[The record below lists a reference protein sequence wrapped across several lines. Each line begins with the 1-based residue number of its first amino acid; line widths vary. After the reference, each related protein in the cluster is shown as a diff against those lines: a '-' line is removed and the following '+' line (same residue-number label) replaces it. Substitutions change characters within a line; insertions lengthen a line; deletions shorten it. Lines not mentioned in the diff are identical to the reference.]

1 MIRLVND
8 AAAKYNVTIGTFG
21 HAGDGNMHPTIVC
34 DLRDEEEMGR
44 VYKAMDDI
52 FLGALKLGG
61 TLSGEHGI
69 GLGKLRYMED
79 QHGPAAM
86 NAMRSI
92 KRALDPNLIL
102 NPGKLVGEC

>member
-1 MIRLVND
+1 MIRAVNEI
-8 AAAKYNVTIGTFG
+8 AKKYNVTIGTFG

-34 DLRDEEEMGR
+34 DIRDEEEMSR
-44 VYKAMDDI
+44 VYKAMDEI
-52 FLGALKLGG
+52 FGTAIKLGG

-69 GLGKLRYMED
+69 GLGKLKYMED
-79 QHGPAAM
+79 QFGPVAM
-86 NAMRSI
+86 EAMRNI

>member
-1 MIRLVND
+1 MSFSGDFGRSVAQNGR
-8 AAAKYNVTIGTFG
+8 KVTSSARFY
-21 HAGDGNMHPTIVC
+21 P
-34 DLRDEEEMGR
+34 LRDEEEMGR